1 MVLKVFESVKISVF
15 DSSCRTPWGY
25 KHNIHLN
32 IRSATAP
39 IVIISVSGKNCRS
52 RGREI
57 PSNGENRWHVR
68 GGAGV
73 GRVFSHIFFFRLNCF
88 VCDYDLCVDCVNK
101 RGAVK
106 ISGIFKDDIDQPPSY
121 FEATKNDNSIKT

>member
-1 MVLKVFESVKISVF
+1 MGLPGQGEQQGVGGGDPQGECRERNREEYSRFAEPYAISCPHCTSRLKLWPAK
-15 DSSCRTPWGY
+15 G
-25 KHNIHLN
+25 
-32 IRSATAP
+32 AP
-39 IVIISVSGKNCRS
+39 FLCDDWAPSTGKNCRS

-57 PSNGENRWHVR
+57 PSNGEN
-68 GGAGV
+68 
-73 GRVFSHIFFFRLNCF
+73 RLNCF

-121 FEATKNDNSIKT
+121 FEATKNDYSIK